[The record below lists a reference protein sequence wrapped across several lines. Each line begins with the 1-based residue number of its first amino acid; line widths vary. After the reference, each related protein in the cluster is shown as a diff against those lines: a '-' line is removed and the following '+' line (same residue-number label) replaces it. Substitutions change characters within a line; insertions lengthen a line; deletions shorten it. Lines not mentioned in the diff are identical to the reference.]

1 MRDSQAR
8 RPKATAGSRIKEAA
22 PELHALLKAG
32 KLSTNFAM
40 KIAGLTEDHRNTV
53 VELVQNGDL
62 TGAKAELKAKLK
74 LRVDDRRPKSKTAA
88 TAAKTAPKKRA
99 KPTANGFAAVY
110 RPLLIELEALP
121 GRLASNPLNPDN
133 ALVLSMA
140 LRRAL
145 VLIEST

>member
-1 MRDSQAR
+1 LAF
-8 RPKATAGSRIKEAA
+8 AGGSRRDAQSTSALA
-22 PELHALLKAG
+22 PIELIKAG
-32 KLSTNFAM
+32 KLSTNLAA
-40 KIAGLTEDHRNTV
+40 KIAGLTEDERNDV
-53 VELVQNGDL
+53 VARVQNGDL
-62 TGAKAELKAKLK
+62 KGAKAELKAKLK
-74 LRVDDRRPKSKTAA
+74 LSVDDRRPKSKTAA
-88 TAAKTAPKKRA
+88 TEAKTAPKKRA
-99 KPTANGFAAVY
+99 KPTPKGFAAVY